1 MEIREYLGGIARIF
15 KEKGSLRGVLFR
27 PAAAAAVALG
37 AHPYAPYFALR
48 HGRRGNLVSAI
59 RRQSGLD
66 GLGR

>member
-1 MEIREYLGGIARIF
+1 MESMRTNVRFGRAILE
-15 KEKGSLRGVLFR
+15 SLRGVLFR
-27 PAAAAAVALG
+27 PAAAAAVAVG